1 MLPVLCWRAEIWDT
15 TNSRRTEKKVH
26 AYSQPPIRA
35 QSAKGT
41 ALRLPSISGL
51 SGGSLAIVND
61 LAARSPDHLDRLGF
75 RLGGSA
81 SHNSIPSQSHQADH
95 GFPGALGIPQGF
107 PGGSAGNESACNM
120 GDLGSVPGLGRSPG
134 EGDGYPLQYSSL
146 ENSMECVVHGVTESD
161 RTEELSLSL
170 GILLGTVPIP
180 SRTLTRDLLNL
191 ELTKVS
197 GALLFLLSTHIA
209 LWDCQTSLHLHD
221 LETDLLS
228 HRYSEV

>member
-1 MLPVLCWRAEIWDT
+1 MD
-15 TNSRRTEKKVH
+15 
-26 AYSQPPIRA
+26 
-35 QSAKGT
+35 
-41 ALRLPSISGL
+41 
-51 SGGSLAIVND
+51 
-61 LAARSPDHLDRLGF
+61 
-75 RLGGSA
+75 
-81 SHNSIPSQSHQADH
+81 
-95 GFPGALGIPQGF
+95 
-107 PGGSAGNESACNM
+107 
-120 GDLGSVPGLGRSPG
+120 
-134 EGDGYPLQYSSL
+134 
-146 ENSMECVVHGVTESD
+146 CVVHGVTESD